1 MELASVAHDGA
12 GYEHR
17 AQLSALTAQIM
28 RLILVDHARSRLAE
42 QRGGGVPHVALEPVI
57 IDKLGGSQSLLGLD
71 DPLLSLE
78 KWMRIIR
85 EDGDPRLAV
94 CESLAGAGT
103 ELRSGVRSGG

>member
-1 MELASVAHDGA
+1 MTVPVTSTGRSSPRLRHRSCASCWWTIRVRGWPNS
-12 GYEHR
+12 G
-17 AQLSALTAQIM
+17 
-28 RLILVDHARSRLAE
+28 
-42 QRGGGVPHVALEPVI
+42 GGGVPHVALEPVI

-85 EDGDPRLAV
+85 EDRDPRLAV